1 MNRLAAGKVFTRF
14 PWFLPPLLIFAA
26 FFVLFN
32 TTAYKSNPIVSGCG
46 FSDLSGNFVQG
57 QPAYFEGNKIAVP
70 TNVQDNTTKLAQVLG
85 DQAGAK
91 KWIEVNLTDQKLI
104 AREGDK
110 VYLETKV
117 SSGLPWTPT
126 PEGEFTIWGKFRY
139 VKMEGGSGKY
149 YYYLPN
155 VPYVMFF
162 ESADVPS
169 RSGYGLHGTYW
180 HNDFGKPHSHGC
192 VNLPT
197 NVAKELFSWTG
208 PILPENKG
216 TVWASSDNPGTR
228 VVIHK

>member
-1 MNRLAAGKVFTRF
+1 MNKLAAGKVFTRF
-14 PWFLPPLLIFAA
+14 PWFLPPLFVLGAI
-26 FFVLFN
+26 FVLFN

-46 FSDLSGNFVQG
+46 FSDLSGNFIPDQT
-57 QPAYFEGNKIAVP
+57 AYFEGDKVAVP
-70 TNVQDNTTKLAQVLG
+70 TNLQEIDTKLARVLG
-85 DQAGAK
+85 DQAGAER
-91 KWIEVNLTDQKLI
+91 WIEVNLTDQKLI
-104 AREGDK
+104 AHEGDK

-117 SSGLPWTPT
+117 SSGLLWTPT
-126 PEGEFTIWGKFRY
+126 PEGEFTIWGKLRY
-139 VKMEGGSGKY
+139 VKMEGGSGEY

-162 ESADVPS
+162 ESAGVPG

-197 NVAKELFSWTG
+197 NVAKELFYWTR
-208 PILPENKG
+208 PALSENKG
-216 TVWASSDNPGTR
+216 VVRASSDNPGTR